1 MAETH
6 MQQKVHA
13 VGPLVWRDMDQK
25 TLDDAYDQLIFA
37 PNRDLVLGRNVAAA
51 ARSRAALGEPQ
62 RVAYGPS
69 EHEMLDIFRA
79 APSSS
84 SAAGGGGKGAGAPIN
99 IFVHGGAWRRGSAA
113 DYAHVAD
120 PLVGAGA
127 HAVIIDFTTVDQAGG
142 DLFPMS
148 RQVSRAIA
156 WVSRNAET
164 FGGDRNRLYVSAH
177 SSGAHLAACALSLGW
192 REQGLAPGFC
202 KGAMLISGM
211 YDLEP
216 VRLSKRSEYVKFTD
230 AMEQDLSAQRHIDGF
245 TMPVIVAHG
254 TSESPEFQR
263 QARDFFAALK
273 AAERPAELIVGE
285 NYNHFEIFETLTNP
299 YGLLGRALLQQMG
312 LT

>member
-1 MAETH
+1 
-6 MQQKVHA
+6 MQEKVQEKA
-13 VGPLVWRDMDQK
+13 PARGPLVWRDMDQK

-37 PNRDLVLGRNVAAA
+37 PNRDLVLARNVAAA
-51 ARSRAALGEPQ
+51 ARTRAALGAPQ

-69 EHEMLDIFRA
+69 EHEKLDIFRA
-79 APSSS
+79 PGTAP
-84 SAAGGGGKGAGAPIN
+84 APVN

-113 DYAHVAD
+113 DYAHVAE

-127 HAVIIDFTTVDQAGG
+127 HAVILDFTNVDQAGG
-142 DLFPMS
+142 DLFPMY

-192 REQGLAPGFC
+192 REEGLTPGFC

-230 AMEQDLSAQRHIDGF
+230 ATEQDLSAQRHVDGF

-254 TSESPEFQR
+254 SGESPEFQR
-263 QARDFFAALK
+263 QTRDFFAALK
-273 AAERPAELIVGE
+273 AAGRPAELIVGD

-299 YGLLGRALLQQMG
+299 YGLLGRAMLRQMG
-312 LT
+312 LK

>member
-1 MAETH
+1 M
-6 MQQKVHA
+6 
-13 VGPLVWRDMDQK
+13 
-25 TLDDAYDQLIFA
+25 Y
-37 PNRDLVLGRNVAAA
+37 
-51 ARSRAALGEPQ
+51 
-62 RVAYGPS
+62 
-69 EHEMLDIFRA
+69 
-79 APSSS
+79 
-84 SAAGGGGKGAGAPIN
+84 
-99 IFVHGGAWRRGSAA
+99 
-113 DYAHVAD
+113 
-120 PLVGAGA
+120 
-127 HAVIIDFTTVDQAGG
+127 
-142 DLFPMS
+142 

-192 REQGLAPGFC
+192 REEGLTPGFC

-230 AMEQDLSAQRHIDGF
+230 ATEQDLSAQRHVDGF

-254 TSESPEFQR
+254 SGELPEFQR

-273 AAERPAELIVGE
+273 AAGRPAQLIVGD

-299 YGLLGRALLQQMG
+299 YGLLGRAMLRQMG
-312 LT
+312 LK

>member
-1 MAETH
+1 
-6 MQQKVHA
+6 MQEKVQEKA
-13 VGPLVWRDMDQK
+13 ATRGPLVWRDMDQK

-37 PNRDLVLGRNVAAA
+37 PNRDLVLARNVAAA
-51 ARSRAALGEPQ
+51 ARTRAALGAPQ

-69 EHEMLDIFRA
+69 EHEKLDIFRA
-79 APSSS
+79 PGTAP
-84 SAAGGGGKGAGAPIN
+84 APVN

-113 DYAHVAD
+113 DYAHVAE

-127 HAVIIDFTTVDQAGG
+127 HAVILDFTNVDLAGG
-142 DLFPMS
+142 DLFPMC

-156 WVSRNAET
+156 WVARNAET
-164 FGGDRNRLYVSAH
+164 FGGDRDRLYVSAH

-192 REQGLAPGFC
+192 REEGLTPGFC

-230 AMEQDLSAQRHIDGF
+230 AMEQDLSAQRHVDGF

-254 TSESPEFQR
+254 SGESPEFQR
-263 QARDFFAALK
+263 QAGDFFAALK
-273 AAERPAELIVGE
+273 AAERPAELIVGD

-299 YGLLGRALLQQMG
+299 YGLLGRAMLRQMG
-312 LT
+312 LK